1 MIKKLWLGLAA
12 ATAFTATPALAADL
26 GPAPAAPTYY
36 KAPPM
41 APVFSWTGCYIGADV
56 GGGFINDRDSERT
69 AAGAPSPFSPTSSAN
84 PSGVMAGGFLGC
96 NYQFSSGIVIGAEGD
111 ANWANVRSGTAA
123 FPGSALPGFANDFYE
138 TRSDFQASARG
149 RLGYAFNRTLVYA
162 TGGAVWANITEH
174 DVSPSGGGIFNN
186 TSSTLPGWTVGGG
199 LEYAFLY
206 NLIGRVEYRY
216 SDFGTFSYA
225 PPIFAPFFEN
235 HRITENQVLV
245 GLSYK
250 FGGGPMGAW

>member
-1 MIKKLWLGLAA
+1 MKKLLLGLAA
-12 ATAFTATPALAADL
+12 TTALISPVLAADL
-26 GPAPAAPTYY
+26 PAPNAPVYY
-36 KAPPM
+36 KAPPP
-41 APVFSWTGCYIGADV
+41 PVFSWTGCYIGADV
-56 GGGFINDRDSERT
+56 GGGFLNDRDSEHT
-69 AAGAPSPFSPTSSAN
+69 AAGGPSPFSPTNSVN

-111 ANWANVRSGTAA
+111 ANWANIGGGSAQ
-123 FPGSALPGFANDFYE
+123 FPGSGLPGLPNDFYQ

-149 RLGYAFNRTLVYA
+149 RLGYAFNRVLLYA
-162 TGGAVWANITEH
+162 TGGAAWANVTEH
-174 DVSPSGGGIFNN
+174 DVIGSGPLAGTSNN
-186 TSSTLPGWTVGGG
+186 SSATQPGWTVGAG
-199 LEYAFLY
+199 LEYAFLN

-225 PPIFAPFFEN
+225 PAVFAPFVEN

-250 FGGGPMGAW
+250 FGGGPGGMW